1 MLKFQRNKL
10 VSIKKDGDTLAAHGV
25 LDDDVYG
32 LEIEVSFNIA
42 DLNILSIKGKW
53 NRWTTPECPRAL
65 QFLGEAVN
73 TSAYEKDFNQKI
85 FKLVGRKACRHYAN
99 LLVECGHSAREAV
112 RLMQWQE
119 AKSDNP
125 ALTFNDYIENVS
137 SNLPQ
142 ASASAA
148 VSSGQDRPA
157 DKNDIDRIVYENMSG
172 GTLIDLHVHTYPA
185 SPCSSAPVDQLIEE
199 AKRIGLDAVCLT
211 DHNHVWSKN
220 DVEALRQ
227 KHGFLVL
234 GGNEITTNQGDML
247 VFGLENDIKGIIRL
261 KDLRAEVL
269 AADGF
274 MIVAHPFRGFL
285 IVGVDEVGLTPE
297 KAIKRPL
304 LKSVDA
310 VEIMNG
316 KVTKRENEFAAKV
329 AAGLDLPAT
338 GGSDAHEVFEVGR
351 YATHFDDI
359 IKNEQ
364 DLVTALKEGRY
375 SPVDIYAR
383 HISTCGD

>member
-10 VSIKKDGDTLAAHGV
+10 VSIKKDGDTLAVHGV

-32 LEIEVSFNIA
+32 LEIDVSFNIE

-53 NRWTTPECPRAL
+53 NRWTTPECLRAL

-73 TSAYEKDFNQKI
+73 TSAYEKDFTQKI

-99 LLVECGHSAREAV
+99 LLAECGHSAREAV

-125 ALTFNDYIENVS
+125 DLTFDEYTKSVS
-137 SNLPQ
+137 ADLPW
-142 ASASAA
+142 ASASAS

-157 DKNDIDRIVYENMSG
+157 DKNDIDRIVYEKTFG

-211 DHNHVWSKN
+211 DHNHVWRTN

-234 GGNEITTNQGDML
+234 SGNEITTNQGDML
-247 VFGLENDIKGIIRL
+247 VFGLEKDIKGIISL
-261 KDLRAEVL
+261 EDLRAEVL
-269 AADGF
+269 NADGF

-297 KAIKRPL
+297 KAMTRPL

-310 VEIMNG
+310 VEVMNG
-316 KVTKRENEFAAKV
+316 KVTKKENDFASKV
-329 AAGLDLPAT
+329 AAGLGLPAT

-351 YATHFDDI
+351 YATRFDDI
-359 IKNEQ
+359 INNEQ
-364 DLVTALKEGRY
+364 DLVNALKEGRY
-375 SPVDIYAR
+375 SPVDIYAQ
-383 HISTCGD
+383 HI

>member
-10 VSIKKDGDTLAAHGV
+10 VSIKKDGDTLAVHGV

-32 LEIEVSFNIA
+32 LEIDVSFNIE

-53 NRWTTPECPRAL
+53 NRWTTPECLRAL

-73 TSAYEKDFNQKI
+73 TSAYEKDFTQKI

-99 LLVECGHSAREAV
+99 LLAECGHSAREAV

-125 ALTFNDYIENVS
+125 DLTFDEYTKSVS
-137 SNLPQ
+137 ADLPWVS
-142 ASASAA
+142 ASAS

-157 DKNDIDRIVYENMSG
+157 DKNDIDRIVYEKTFG

-211 DHNHVWSKN
+211 DHNHVWRKN

-234 GGNEITTNQGDML
+234 SGNEITTNQGDML
-247 VFGLENDIKGIIRL
+247 VFGLEKDIKGIISL
-261 KDLRAEVL
+261 EDLRAEVL
-269 AADGF
+269 SADGF

-297 KAIKRPL
+297 KAMTRPL

-310 VEIMNG
+310 VEVMNG
-316 KVTKRENEFAAKV
+316 KVTKKENDFASKV
-329 AAGLDLPAT
+329 AAGLGLPAT
-338 GGSDAHEVFEVGR
+338 GSGTLCNPF
-351 YATHFDDI
+351 
-359 IKNEQ
+359 
-364 DLVTALKEGRY
+364 
-375 SPVDIYAR
+375 
-383 HISTCGD
+383 